1 MRRKEKERRR
11 MKPIKKEERKIN
23 ERRRMKP
30 IKAVV
35 IERTIHGIIKI
46 SNAIKNDA
54 TNNERKNQ

>member
-1 MRRKEKERRR
+1 